1 MPSDAD
7 RYPDLAR
14 VVGMIR
20 ETIERAF
27 DMTLPPATTITGQV
41 EAIVQAIYDAAAD
54 LPRPASTPATTDKTI
69 FRYSIDLWDNAG
81 DNIVEHLAGAED
93 FELAMATYRAA
104 VSRWPGLVLT
114 LRQGARVIE
123 DSRQTRTA

>member
-54 LPRPASTPATTDKTI
+54 LPRPASTHGMRSIADQGDALEGPRLTMPFKGKPNFVPVSSGAPRNFDVRRSQRTDAI
-69 FRYSIDLWDNAG
+69 CPPYPSMLPCFVG
-81 DNIVEHLAGAED
+81 LA
-93 FELAMATYRAA
+93 
-104 VSRWPGLVLT
+104 
-114 LRQGARVIE
+114 
-123 DSRQTRTA
+123 